1 MSSNEETVYALSDD
15 AIAAIVKLIQ
25 FGFLSGTDVTDHF
38 RRFRLV
44 VNDEQF
50 LTPDTTW
57 LESFE
62 CEMQE
67 QNDHIITRANEK
79 TNSDLN

>member
-38 RRFRLV
+38 RRFRLTL
-44 VNDEQF
+44 NDEQF
-50 LTPDTTW
+50 LTPGAEW
-57 LESFE
+57 LENFE
-62 CEMQE
+62 REMQD
-67 QNDHIITRANEK
+67 QNDHVITRAKEK
-79 TNSDLN
+79 TSNLN

>member
-38 RRFRLV
+38 RRLRLTL
-44 VNDEQF
+44 NDEQL
-50 LTPDTTW
+50 LTPGAEW
-57 LESFE
+57 LENFE
-62 CEMQE
+62 REMQD
-67 QNDHIITRANEK
+67 QNNHVITRAKEK
-79 TNSDLN
+79 TSSLN

>member
-38 RRFRLV
+38 RRFRLA
-44 VNDEQF
+44 VNDEQ
-50 LTPDTTW
+50 LLVPDAKW
-57 LESFE
+57 LENLE
-62 CEMQE
+62 HEMQD
-67 QNDHIITRANEK
+67 QNDHVITRAKEK
-79 TNSDLN
+79 TSNLN

>member
-38 RRFRLV
+38 RRFRLTL
-44 VNDEQF
+44 NDEQF
-50 LTPDTTW
+50 LTPGAEW
-57 LESFE
+57 LENFE
-62 CEMQE
+62 REMQD
-67 QNDHIITRANEK
+67 QNDHVITRAKVMTSNR
-79 TNSDLN
+79 N